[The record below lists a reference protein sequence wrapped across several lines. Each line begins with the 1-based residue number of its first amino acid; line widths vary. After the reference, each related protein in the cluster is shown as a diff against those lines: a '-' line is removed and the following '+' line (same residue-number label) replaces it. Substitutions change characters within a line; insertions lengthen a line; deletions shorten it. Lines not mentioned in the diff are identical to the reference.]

1 MKRPDNKKRR
11 KKILFLTALA
21 AVIFIAWALFDFNT
35 SVKEAERSRSS
46 DFLTEWTEQNA
57 RLIQYKVGRYYG
69 VLEYAAKFISELPL
83 DDQETR
89 DLLDAN
95 FVEKSTDFEYFR
107 IIDKDGVAAETGRD
121 YSDEKYFLTSME
133 GNKGLAPLNG
143 TSYDDGMLLSVPVKG
158 GGGETKGVLC
168 GVLFGSRLDVFKRNG
183 RGEKYA
189 NLFVTD
195 NSGICVVSRNGDDT
209 FGSNILKD
217 LEVRQLSIPLSTIEF
232 RARTGVTVPFEI
244 DSEYGNKM
252 AVLSPVKGFNL
263 YMISIVDRDY
273 VMETG
278 KRYQRYVLFLTI
290 KILAALALVAGIY
303 LYFQREDK
311 IYIRNLNRQLTLN
324 EETYRVTAKDSDL
337 CVFTYDVETEL
348 VQFLNDKYQ
357 DFGLDQAQLSIP
369 VLLKKICAINSD
381 ACSVI
386 EDLVK
391 SVDSP
396 EISQSR
402 KVKVRAAGKMR
413 YLQFN
418 TTNLYD
424 ESGKVSRMVGS
435 IEDITSLENNM
446 LKLQKEARTDL
457 LTGAMNRA
465 AGTAMINQLLAAAP
479 DEGCVHTFTIA
490 DLDNFK
496 TLNDVLGHMWG
507 DKALYEVVLTMQK
520 HCRAKDVVCR
530 LGGDEFVV
538 FMPNL
543 PRQEAEESLQRLS
556 AKLHIN
562 YEKDG
567 KSVMISASMGIVT
580 TERAGATFQE
590 LYEKA
595 DSCLYQVKRT
605 FKGSYH
611 IEEGSVR

>member
-1 MKRPDNKKRR
+1 MRKPDNKKRR
-11 KKILFLTALA
+11 KRILFFTALI
-21 AVIFIAWALFDFNT
+21 AVIFIAWALFSFNT
-35 SVKEAERSRSS
+35 SVKQAEKSKSR
-46 DFLTEWTEQNA
+46 DFITEWTEQNA
-57 RLIQYKVGRYYG
+57 RLVQYKIDKYYD
-69 VLEYAAKFISELPL
+69 VLDYAAKFISGMPL
-83 DDQETR
+83 DDDETR
-89 DLLDAN
+89 DLLNEN
-95 FVEKSTDFEYFR
+95 FAEKSTDFEYFR
-107 IIDKDGVAAETGRD
+107 IIDESGLAAQTGRD
-121 YSDEKYFLTSME
+121 YSEEEYFQKSMSGE
-133 GNKGLAPLNG
+133 RGIAKCSSSYTNG
-143 TSYDDGMLLSVPVKG
+143 VLLSVPVKDG
-158 GGGETKGVLC
+158 DGETKGVLC
-168 GVLFGSRLDVFKRNG
+168 GVIFGSRLSVFKQTG
-183 RGEKYA
+183 KSAKYTS
-189 NLFVTD
+189 LFITD
-195 NSGICVVSRNGDDT
+195 NNGDCIVSRNKDT
-209 FGSNILKD
+209 AFGTNIFAD
-217 LEVRQLSIPLSTIEF
+217 LEMRELSVPLSTIEF
-232 RARTGVTVPFEI
+232 RARTGVTVPFDI
-244 DSEYGNKM
+244 DSDYGNKM
-252 AVLSPVKGFNL
+252 AVISGVKGFNL
-263 YMISIVDRDY
+263 YVVTIIDRDY
-273 VMETG
+273 VLKTG
-278 KRYQRYVLFLTI
+278 KQYQLYVILLTV
-290 KILAALALVAGIY
+290 KILLALAAVAGVY
-303 LYFQREDK
+303 LYFQRQDRV
-311 IYIRNLNRQLTLN
+311 YIRNLNRRLTLN
-324 EETYRVTAKDSDL
+324 EETYRITAKDSDL

-348 VQFLNDKYQ
+348 IQFLNDKYLEL
-357 DFGLDQAQLSIP
+357 GLDQAQLSIP
-369 VLLKKICAINSD
+369 VLLKKIRGTNPD

-386 EDLVK
+386 EGLID
-391 SVDSP
+391 SINSP
-396 EISQSR
+396 EVSQSR

-446 LKLQKEARTDL
+446 LKLQKEAMTDL

-465 AGTAMINQLLAAAP
+465 AGTAMINQLLENTP

-538 FMPNL
+538 FMPNM

-590 LYEKA
+590 LYEEA
-595 DSCLYQVKRT
+595 DKCLYQVKRT

-611 IEEGSVR
+611 IAEKPI

>member
-1 MKRPDNKKRR
+1 MRKPDNKKRR
-11 KKILFLTALA
+11 KKILFFTALA
-21 AVIFIAWALFDFNT
+21 AVIFIAGALFNFNT
-35 SVKEAERSRSS
+35 SIKEAEKNKSC
-46 DFLTEWTEQNA
+46 DYITEWTEQNA
-57 RLIQYKVGRYYG
+57 RLLQYKMDKYYD
-69 VLEYAAKFISELPL
+69 LLNYAANFISKMPL
-83 DDQETR
+83 DDKETR
-89 DLLDAN
+89 DLLKEN
-95 FVEKSTDFEYFR
+95 FSEKATEFEYFR
-107 IIDKDGVAAETGRD
+107 IIDKDGLAAETGRD
-121 YSDEKYFLTSME
+121 YSQTDYFQAGMAGERGIAKCSS
-133 GNKGLAPLNG
+133 
-143 TSYDDGMLLSVPVKG
+143 SYDNGVLLSVPVKG
-158 GGGETKGVLC
+158 GDGETKGVLC
-168 GVLFGSRLDVFKRNG
+168 GVLFGSRLSVFKQTG
-183 RGEKYA
+183 RSEKYTS
-189 NLFVTD
+189 LFITD
-195 NSGICVVSRNGDDT
+195 SNGDCIVSRNRDHT
-209 FGSNILKD
+209 LGSNIFAD
-217 LEVRQLSIPLSTIEF
+217 LEMRELSIPLSTIEF
-232 RARTGVTVPFEI
+232 RVRTGVTVSFDI
-244 DSEYGNKM
+244 DSDYGNKM
-252 AVLSPVKGFNL
+252 AVISPVKGLNL
-263 YMISIVDRDY
+263 YVVTIIDRDY
-273 VMETG
+273 VLKTG
-278 KRYQRYVLFLTI
+278 KQYQRYVLFLTI
-290 KILAALALVAGIY
+290 KILLALSVVVGIY
-303 LYFQREDK
+303 VYFQRQDR

-324 EETYRVTAKDSDL
+324 EETYRITAKDSDL

-348 VQFLNDKYQ
+348 IQFLNDRYLEL
-357 DFGLDQAQLSIP
+357 GLDQAQLSIP
-369 VLLKKICAINSD
+369 VLLKKIRGTNSE

-386 EDLVK
+386 EEIVETIN
-391 SVDSP
+391 SP
-396 EISQSR
+396 ETSQSR
-402 KVKVRAAGKMR
+402 KVKVRAGGKMR

-435 IEDITSLENNM
+435 IEDVTSLENNM

-465 AGTAMINQLLAAAP
+465 AGTAMINQLLENAP

-590 LYEKA
+590 LYEEA
-595 DSCLYQVKRT
+595 DKCLYQVKRT

-611 IEEGSVR
+611 IAEKPI

>member
-1 MKRPDNKKRR
+1 MRKPDNKKRR
-11 KKILFLTALA
+11 KKILFMTALA
-21 AVIFIAWALFDFNT
+21 AVIFIAWALFNFNT
-35 SVKEAERSRSS
+35 SVKEAEKKKSS

-57 RLIQYKVGRYYG
+57 RLVQYKVSKYYDS
-69 VLEYAAKFISELPL
+69 LEYAAKFISNMPL

-89 DLLDAN
+89 DLLSEN
-95 FVEKSTDFEYFR
+95 FSEKTTDFEYFR
-107 IIDKDGVAAETGRD
+107 IIDKDGVSAETGRD
-121 YSDEKYFLTSME
+121 YSEEKYFQTSME
-133 GNKGLAPLNG
+133 GNRGISPME
-143 TSYDDGMLLSVPVKG
+143 TSYNNGVLLSVPVKG
-158 GGGETKGVLC
+158 GDGETKGVLC
-168 GVLFGSRLDVFKRNG
+168 GVLFGSRLSVFKQDGRSAKYTSLFITDSNG
-183 RGEKYA
+183 
-189 NLFVTD
+189 D
-195 NSGICVVSRNGDDT
+195 CIISRNMDDT
-209 FGSNILKD
+209 FGTNIFKD
-217 LEVRQLSIPLSTIEF
+217 LEMRELSIPLSRIQF
-232 RARTGVTVPFEI
+232 RAKTGVTIPFEI
-244 DSEYGNKM
+244 DSDYGNKM
-252 AVLSPVKGFNL
+252 AVLSPVQGLGL
-263 YMISIVDRDY
+263 YMVTIVDRDY
-273 VMETG
+273 VMKSG
-278 KRYQRYVLFLTI
+278 KEYQVFVILLTI
-290 KILAALALVAGIY
+290 KILLALSVVIGVY
-303 LYFQREDK
+303 LYFQREDR

-324 EETYRVTAKDSDL
+324 EETYRITAKDSDL

-357 DFGLDQAQLSIP
+357 DLGLDQAQLSIP
-369 VLLKKICAINSD
+369 VLIKKIRAINPD
-381 ACSVI
+381 TCSVI
-386 EDLVK
+386 EDLIK
-391 SVDSP
+391 SIDSP
-396 EISQSR
+396 ETSQSR

-446 LKLQKEARTDL
+446 LKLQKEARMDL

-465 AGTAMINQLLAAAP
+465 AGTEMINQLLETAP

-538 FMPNL
+538 FMPDM

-580 TERAGATFQE
+580 TQRAGATFQE

-611 IEEGSVR
+611 IAEKPV

>member
-1 MKRPDNKKRR
+1 MRKPDNKKRR

-21 AVIFIAWALFDFNT
+21 AVIFIAGALFSFNV
-35 SVKEAERSRSS
+35 SVKQAEKTKSR
-46 DFLTEWTEQNA
+46 DFITEWTEQNA
-57 RLIQYKVGRYYG
+57 RLVQYKMDKYYD
-69 VLEYAAKFISELPL
+69 VLDYAAKFISRMPL
-83 DDQETR
+83 DDDETR
-89 DLLDAN
+89 DLLNEN
-95 FVEKSTDFEYFR
+95 FGEKSTDFEYFR
-107 IIDKDGVAAETGRD
+107 IIDANGLAAQTGRD
-121 YSDEKYFLTSME
+121 YSQEEYFLTSMAGE
-133 GNKGLAPLNG
+133 RGIAKCSSSYANG
-143 TSYDDGMLLSVPVKG
+143 VLLSVPVKG
-158 GGGETKGVLC
+158 GDGETKGVLC
-168 GVLFGSRLDVFKRNG
+168 GVIFGSRLSVFKQTGKSAKYTSLFITDSNG
-183 RGEKYA
+183 
-189 NLFVTD
+189 D
-195 NSGICVVSRNGDDT
+195 CIVSRNKDDA
-209 FGSNILKD
+209 FGTNIFTD
-217 LEVRQLSIPLSTIEF
+217 LEIRELSIPLSTIEF
-232 RARTGVTVPFEI
+232 RARTGVTVPFDI
-244 DSEYGNKM
+244 DSDYGNKM
-252 AVLSPVKGFNL
+252 AVISAVKGFNL
-263 YMISIVDRDY
+263 YVVTIIDRNY
-273 VMETG
+273 VLKTG
-278 KRYQRYVLFLTI
+278 KQYQVYMLFLTI
-290 KILAALALVAGIY
+290 KILLALAAVAGVY
-303 LYFQREDK
+303 LYFQRQERV
-311 IYIRNLNRQLTLN
+311 YIRNLNRRLTLN
-324 EETYRVTAKDSDL
+324 EETYRITAKDSDL

-348 VQFLNDKYQ
+348 IQFLNDKYLEL
-357 DFGLDQAQLSIP
+357 GLDQAQLSIP
-369 VLLKKICAINSD
+369 VLLKKIREINPET
-381 ACSVI
+381 CSVI
-386 EDLVK
+386 EGIIK
-391 SVDSP
+391 SVNSP

-402 KVKVRAAGKMR
+402 KVKVRAGGKMR

-435 IEDITSLENNM
+435 IEDITSVENNM

-465 AGTAMINQLLAAAP
+465 AGTAMINQLLENAP

-580 TERAGATFQE
+580 TEKAGATFQE
-590 LYEKA
+590 LYEEA
-595 DSCLYQVKRT
+595 DKCLYQVKRT

-611 IEEGSVR
+611 IAEKPI

>member
-1 MKRPDNKKRR
+1 MRKPDNKKRR

-21 AVIFIAWALFDFNT
+21 AVIFIAGALFSFNV
-35 SVKEAERSRSS
+35 SVKQAEKTKSR
-46 DFLTEWTEQNA
+46 DFITEWTEQNA
-57 RLIQYKVGRYYG
+57 RLVQYKMDKYYD
-69 VLEYAAKFISELPL
+69 VLDYAAKFISRMPL
-83 DDQETR
+83 DDDETR
-89 DLLDAN
+89 DLLNEN
-95 FVEKSTDFEYFR
+95 FGEKSTDFEYFR
-107 IIDKDGVAAETGRD
+107 IIDANGLAAQTGRD
-121 YSDEKYFLTSME
+121 YSQEKYFQTSMAGE
-133 GNKGLAPLNG
+133 RGIAKCSSSYANG
-143 TSYDDGMLLSVPVKG
+143 VLLSVPVKG
-158 GGGETKGVLC
+158 GDGETKGVLC
-168 GVLFGSRLDVFKRNG
+168 GVIFGSRLSVFKQTGKSAKYTSLFITDSNG
-183 RGEKYA
+183 
-189 NLFVTD
+189 D
-195 NSGICVVSRNGDDT
+195 CIVSRNKDDA
-209 FGSNILKD
+209 FGTNIFTD
-217 LEVRQLSIPLSTIEF
+217 LEMRELSVPLSTIEF
-232 RARTGVTVPFEI
+232 RTRTGVTVPFDI
-244 DSEYGNKM
+244 DSDYGNKM
-252 AVLSPVKGFNL
+252 AVISAVKGFNL
-263 YMISIVDRDY
+263 YVVTIIDRNY
-273 VMETG
+273 VLKTG
-278 KRYQRYVLFLTI
+278 KQYQVYMLFLTI
-290 KILAALALVAGIY
+290 KILLALAAVAGVY
-303 LYFQREDK
+303 LYFQRQERV
-311 IYIRNLNRQLTLN
+311 YIRNLNRRLTLN
-324 EETYRVTAKDSDL
+324 EETYRITAKDSDL

-348 VQFLNDKYQ
+348 IQFLNDKYLEL
-357 DFGLDQAQLSIP
+357 GLDQAQLSIP
-369 VLLKKICAINSD
+369 VLLKKIREINPET
-381 ACSVI
+381 CSVI
-386 EDLVK
+386 EGIIE
-391 SVDSP
+391 SVNSP

-402 KVKVRAAGKMR
+402 KVKVRAGGKMR

-446 LKLQKEARTDL
+446 IKLQKEARTDL

-465 AGTAMINQLLAAAP
+465 AGTAMINQLLENAP

-580 TERAGATFQE
+580 TEKAGATFQK
-590 LYEKA
+590 LYEEA
-595 DSCLYQVKRT
+595 DKCLYQVKRT

-611 IEEGSVR
+611 IAEKSI

>member
-1 MKRPDNKKRR
+1 MRKPDNKKRR

-21 AVIFIAWALFDFNT
+21 AVIFIAGALFSFNV
-35 SVKEAERSRSS
+35 SVKQAEKAKSR
-46 DFLTEWTEQNA
+46 DFITEWTEQNA
-57 RLIQYKVGRYYG
+57 RLVQYKMDKYYD
-69 VLEYAAKFISELPL
+69 VLDYAAKFISRMPL
-83 DDQETR
+83 DDDETR
-89 DLLDAN
+89 DLLNEN
-95 FVEKSTDFEYFR
+95 FGEKSTDFEYFR
-107 IIDKDGVAAETGRD
+107 IIDANGLAAQTGRD
-121 YSDEKYFLTSME
+121 YSQEEYFQTSMAGE
-133 GNKGLAPLNG
+133 RGIAKCSSSYANG
-143 TSYDDGMLLSVPVKG
+143 VLLSVPVKG
-158 GGGETKGVLC
+158 GDGETKGVLC
-168 GVLFGSRLDVFKRNG
+168 GVIFGSRLSVFKQTGKSAKYTSLFITDSNG
-183 RGEKYA
+183 
-189 NLFVTD
+189 D
-195 NSGICVVSRNGDDT
+195 CIVSRNKDDA
-209 FGSNILKD
+209 FGTNIFTD
-217 LEVRQLSIPLSTIEF
+217 LEMRELSIPLSTIEF
-232 RARTGVTVPFEI
+232 RTGTGVTVPFDI
-244 DSEYGNKM
+244 DSDYGNKM
-252 AVLSPVKGFNL
+252 AVISAVKGFNL
-263 YMISIVDRDY
+263 YVVTIIDRNY
-273 VMETG
+273 VLKTG
-278 KRYQRYVLFLTI
+278 KQYQVYMLFLTI
-290 KILAALALVAGIY
+290 KILLALAAVAGVY
-303 LYFQREDK
+303 LYFQRQERV
-311 IYIRNLNRQLTLN
+311 YIRNLNRRLTLN
-324 EETYRVTAKDSDL
+324 EETYRITAKDSDL

-348 VQFLNDKYQ
+348 IQFLNDKYLEL
-357 DFGLDQAQLSIP
+357 GLDQAQLSIP
-369 VLLKKICAINSD
+369 VLLKKIREINPET
-381 ACSVI
+381 CSVI
-386 EDLVK
+386 EGIIK
-391 SVDSP
+391 SVNSP

-402 KVKVRAAGKMR
+402 KVKVRAGGKMR

-424 ESGKVSRMVGS
+424 ESGNVSRMVGS
-435 IEDITSLENNM
+435 IEDITSVENNM

-465 AGTAMINQLLAAAP
+465 AGTAMINQLLENAP

-590 LYEKA
+590 LYEEA
-595 DSCLYQVKRT
+595 DKCLYQVKRT

-611 IEEGSVR
+611 IAEKSI